1 MTGRLLTLMTCL
13 MASLLAGFLLAACG
27 PSEADQRKAF
37 VAFLQTDVLPRQGAR
52 VPQPGDDKL
61 KSFGDYARHYAVI
74 TRFHERMNASVAN
87 PMQET
92 LSKGMPRS
100 IEEVLTRKAEIA
112 AVRTGFVRM
121 RDALN
126 ESFVSAEVERTALN
140 QPPELASVY
149 TAAYDKLGVQPVT
162 TFREIFPPT
171 DEAFAAV
178 LDLAELIETNRS
190 GIRLSGSQME
200 INNQALRGKVQAAMT
215 AMTSKQRAMIDAQQ
229 KLRRMVYGG

>member
-1 MTGRLLTLMTCL
+1 VRGRLLTLMSC
-13 MASLLAGFLLAACG
+13 LLAGLLLAACG

-37 VAFLQTDVLPRQGAR
+37 IAFLQTDVLPRQGAR

-61 KSFGDYARHYAVI
+61 KSFGDYAKHYAVI
-74 TRFHERMNASVAN
+74 TRFHERMNTSVAT
-87 PMQET
+87 PMQEA
-92 LSKGMPRS
+92 LGKGMPRS
-100 IEEVLTRKAEIA
+100 IEEVIARKADLA
-112 AVRTGFVRM
+112 AVRAGFVKM

-126 ESFVSAEVERTALN
+126 AAYVAAEVERTALV
-140 QPPELASVY
+140 QPPELAGVY
-149 TAAYDKLGVQPVT
+149 MAVYDKLVVQPVT

-171 DEAFAAV
+171 DDAFAAV

-190 GIRLSGSQME
+190 AIRLSGSQME

-229 KLRRMVYGG
+229 KLRRLVFGS